1 VYRAD
6 WNVLDTALLWTFTSD
21 GKGATQPRRLEA
33 NCGVRLFWMGDTV
46 VLVAS
51 PYFSDLRWTGGKH
64 PPTGPCRVTA
74 VTLRGGLQTWMVKG
88 NFEWDGVW
96 YQQGRRFAYV
106 DRYRGYA
113 AMFRVPMQ

>member
-33 NCGVRLFWMGDTV
+33 NCGERLFWMGDTV